1 MKEKFDVKGMTCSAC
16 SAAVE
21 KEVGKVA
28 GVSQVNV
35 SLLTNSMTVE
45 FDTGAAAREDIIKA
59 VSEAGY
65 EASDASAARTAD
77 QSGSVRHGADIMAD
91 SIRQMKKRLIVSFA
105 FLAPLMYI
113 SMGHMFGLPLPFW
126 IHGSGNEITFA
137 MIQFLL
143 TLPIVL
149 VNSNYYK
156 AGLKTLVKGH
166 PNMDSLIAI
175 GSGAAVVYGVY
186 AIFRIGYGLG
196 HQLPDLVMQYSM
208 DLYFESAATILAL
221 ITLGKYLETRS
232 KGKTSEAIARLI
244 DLAPATAT
252 VFRDGLEM
260 EIPAEEVR
268 PGDIVFVKPGKS
280 IPVDGIVIQGE
291 TTVDMSALTGE
302 SMPVERKPGDPVSA
316 ATVNQSGF
324 IRMEAVK
331 VGNDTALARII
342 QLVEEA
348 GASKAPISRL
358 ADKISGIFVPV
369 VIIIALVSM
378 GIWLILG
385 QPFEFALS
393 IAIAV
398 LVISCPCALG
408 LATPVAIMVGTGTA
422 ARNGMLFKS
431 AEALEILHQID
442 TVVLDKTGTITEGK
456 PKVTDIVT
464 LDNQSKDDLLR
475 LAASLEKPSEHPLA
489 AAILVAAAEKE
500 LVLEDVE
507 SYEALAGRGL
517 KATMSGQN
525 WLAGNVSLMQENN
538 IDTDQSLSVLDG
550 FYDQGKT
557 PLLFACDGRLS
568 GIIAVADVIK
578 QGSAEAINDMRKL
591 GLDVIMLT
599 GDNRKTAEA
608 ISSQINVNAVVAEVM
623 PQDKDQVIID
633 LQNKGKKV
641 AMVGDGINDA
651 PALVRADV
659 GLAVGAGTD
668 IAIESADVVL
678 MRSGL
683 QDVVTAVR
691 LSRKT
696 IRNIRQNLFWAF
708 FYNTAGIPLAA
719 GVFISAFGWKLNPMF
734 AAAAMSM
741 SSICVVLNA
750 LRLRRFK

>member
-1 MKEKFDVKGMTCSAC
+1 MKEKFDVRGMTCSAC

-21 KEVGKVA
+21 KEVGKVS

-45 FDTGAAAREDIIKA
+45 FSEESAEIRDNIIKA
-59 VSEAGY
+59 VSNAGY
-65 EASDASAARTAD
+65 EAEDIKNVIKEDADRA
-77 QSGSVRHGADIMAD
+77 RHGSEIMAD
-91 SIRQMKKRLIVSFA
+91 SIRKMQNRFVISLA
-105 FLAPLMYI
+105 FLIPLMYI
-113 SMGHMFGLPLPFW
+113 SMGHMFKLPLPAW

-137 MIQFLL
+137 MLQFLL
-143 TLPIVL
+143 TMPIVI
-149 VNSNYYK
+149 VNGNYYK
-156 AGLKTLVKGH
+156 TGFKTLIKRH

-186 AIFRIGYGLG
+186 AIFKIGYGLG
-196 HQLPDLVMQYSM
+196 HQLPDLVMHYSM
-208 DLYFESAATILAL
+208 DLYFESAATILTL

-252 VFRDGLEM
+252 VIRDGQET
-260 EIPAEEVR
+260 EVPAEEVR
-268 PGDIVFVKPGKS
+268 PGDIVLVKPGKS
-280 IPVDGIVIQGE
+280 IPVDGLIIQGE

-302 SMPVERKPGDPVSA
+302 SMPVERVHGDPVSA

-324 IRMEAVK
+324 IKIEAVK
-331 VGNDTALARII
+331 VGKDTALARII

-358 ADKISGIFVPV
+358 ADRISGIFVPA
-369 VIIIALVSM
+369 VIMIALIAM
-378 GIWLILG
+378 GVWLILG
-385 QPFEFALS
+385 QPFDFALS

-442 TVVLDKTGTITEGK
+442 TVVLDKTGTITEGR
-456 PKVTDIVT
+456 PKVTDIIP
-464 LDNQSKDDLLR
+464 LRKYDKNELLR

-489 AAILVAAAEKE
+489 AALVEAAENMD
-500 LVLEDVE
+500 LVLQEVE
-507 SYEALAGRGL
+507 SYQALAGRGL
-517 KATMSGQN
+517 RAVMNGKT
-525 WLAGNVSLMQENN
+525 WLAGNLSLMREND
-538 IDTDQSLSVLDG
+538 IRIGESELILDEFSG
-550 FYDQGKT
+550 QGKT
-557 PLLFACDGRLS
+557 PLLFACDGYLE

-578 QGSAEAINDMRKL
+578 RGSAEAINDMRGL

-608 ISSQINVNAVVAEVM
+608 ISRQVSVNSVVSEVM
-623 PQDKDQVIID
+623 PQDKDKVIVD
-633 LQNKGKKV
+633 LQKAGKKV

-683 QDVVTAVR
+683 QDVVTAIR

-750 LRLRRFK
+750 LRLRKFK